1 VFEATVT
8 ELPAVDEAELPPS
21 EVGTRIPHSEL
32 RSELLKALLRARRP
46 GGDKDAVRSA
56 HVFQRRDRALAEKN
70 WFQSRGWKAVAS
82 LAESSEVDPSAIAPR
97 LIPIHK
103 DGRDADLFRLACLFW
118 SVPVSR
124 GYGRRMRF
132 LVVDESN
139 DKLIGI
145 VALGDPVF
153 NLRAR
158 DAWVGWSSADRA
170 ERISSMMDL
179 YVCGAVP
186 PYTDL
191 LCGKLVA
198 ALATSSD
205 VVDLFESKY
214 RGRQGHISGREK
226 PSRLLAVTTTS
237 ALGRS
242 SLYNRL
248 RLQTNPVTD
257 FSRLGMTG
265 GWGHF
270 AVGDEL
276 FLQLRELLEANDHA
290 YANGHKFGT
299 GPNWRLRTIRAA
311 MDLLELDDGL
321 LNHGIQREVF
331 GAELAID
338 GLEQLRAGFSSNAP
352 NRPTSLE
359 VSNAALKRWIQPR
372 YERSGI
378 RTWTRADSFNQIT
391 TGGTVG
397 TANDLTGT

>member
-1 VFEATVT
+1 MLESTATEP
-8 ELPAVDEAELPPS
+8 ELDDRSDARRCIGNADDVAAA
-21 EVGTRIPHSEL
+21 L
-32 RSELLKALLRARRP
+32 RAELLKSLLRARRS

-56 HVFQRRDRALAEKN
+56 HLLQRKERALSEKR
-70 WFQSRGWKAVAS
+70 WFEARGWKAVDF
-82 LAESSEVDPSAIAPR
+82 LAESVEVDPTKISPR
-97 LIPIHK
+97 LVPVEK

-132 LVVDESN
+132 LVVDQSN

-158 DAWVGWSSADRA
+158 DTWVGWSAAERA
-170 ERISSMMDL
+170 ERISSLMDL

-186 PYTDL
+186 PYNDL

-205 VVDLFESKY
+205 VANLFAAKY
-214 RGRQGHISGREK
+214 AGRLGHISGREK
-226 PSRLLAVTTTS
+226 PARLLAVTTTS

-248 RLQTNPVTD
+248 RLQTDPPTA
-257 FSRLGMTG
+257 FSRLGLTG

-276 FLQLRELLEANDHA
+276 FLHLRRFLAMHDHR

-311 MDLLELDDGL
+311 MELLEIDDGL

-331 GAELAID
+331 GVELATD
-338 GLEQLRAGFSSNAP
+338 GLKQLREGFS
-352 NRPTSLE
+352 TSLPIRPSADE
-359 VSNAALKRWIQPR
+359 LSNAALLRWIWPR
-372 YERSGI
+372 NERSGI
-378 RTWTRADSFNQIT
+378 RPWTRSDSLNQL
-391 TGGTVG
+391 
-397 TANDLTGT
+397 TASTPIENSTSVTET